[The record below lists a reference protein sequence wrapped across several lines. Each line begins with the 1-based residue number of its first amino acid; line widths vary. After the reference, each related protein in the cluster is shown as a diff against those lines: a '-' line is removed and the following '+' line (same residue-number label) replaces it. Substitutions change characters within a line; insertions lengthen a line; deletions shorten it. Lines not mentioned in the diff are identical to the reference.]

1 MTVETREFSARRE
14 RIALR
19 AAHERHSAGA
29 RAANTTDVD
38 LGNYVAVMFDSSLW
52 VSAVP
57 VLPDA
62 TRPSALGAALA
73 YVARSSAD
81 STSRVVVVDAHDEV
95 RAGITARR
103 AAYFDLSID
112 VLGARDSHDTPSG
125 NGIVAPTA
133 HAAVVAPRSEHL
145 ECARAFATS
154 GVDIVVEH
162 GVVTLEVAG
171 LEVARVVDEDGRS
184 KLSIGVGAHDRE
196 TFRMLH
202 GNTATRE
209 QLREVVSTVAGHR
222 RLGEPSHPLN
232 LLAPERAMRRR
243 AIAEPQSVGLKSLEV
258 VEPPVARTNVRD
270 SVPCCAIGRDPNDAE
285 VVAVFVAGID
295 LDAVPFAADARDK
308 HARGARLLI
317 VAPSRNIVPLQE
329 RIAGALR
336 EPARFVSA

>member
-1 MTVETREFSARRE
+1 MTAETREFAARRE
-14 RIALR
+14 RVALR

-29 RAANTTDVD
+29 RAANTTAVD
-38 LGNYVAVMFDSSLW
+38 LGNYAAIMFDSSLW

-73 YVARSSAD
+73 YVARSGAE
-81 STSRVVVVDAHDEV
+81 STSRVVVVDALDEV
-95 RAGITARR
+95 RAAVTARR
-103 AAYFDLSID
+103 AAYFDFSID
-112 VLGARDSHDTPSG
+112 VLGARGAHGGHS
-125 NGIVAPTA
+125 IVAPAA
-133 HAAVVAPRSEHL
+133 HAAVVAPRSEQL

-171 LEVARVVDEDGRS
+171 LEVARVVDADGRS
-184 KLSIGVGAHDRE
+184 TLSIGVGAHDRE

-209 QLREVVSTVAGHR
+209 QLHEVASIVAGHR
-222 RLGEPSHPLN
+222 RLGAPSHPLN
-232 LLAPERAMRRR
+232 LLAPERAMRSR
-243 AIAEPQSVGLKSLEV
+243 AIAEPRSVGLKLLEA
-258 VEPPVARTNVRD
+258 VEPPVARTNVKD
-270 SVPCCAIGRDPNDAE
+270 SVPCCALGRDTNDAE

-295 LDAVPFAADARDK
+295 LDAVPFAADARDQ
-308 HARGARLLI
+308 HARGAQLLI

-336 EPARFVSA
+336 QPARFVSA

>member
-1 MTVETREFSARRE
+1 MTAETREFSARRE

-29 RAANTTDVD
+29 RAANATDVD
-38 LGNYVAVMFDSSLW
+38 LGNYAAIMFDSSLW
-52 VSAVP
+52 VSAAP

-62 TRPSALGAALA
+62 ARPSVLGAALA
-73 YVARSSAD
+73 YVARSGAD
-81 STSRVVVVDAHDEV
+81 LASRVVVVDAHDEA

-103 AAYFDLSID
+103 AAYFDFTID
-112 VLGARDSHDTPSG
+112 VLGAHDAHGVNST
-125 NGIVAPTA
+125 VAPAA
-133 HAAVVAPRSEHL
+133 HSAVIAPRSEHL

-184 KLSIGVGAHDRE
+184 TLSIGVGAHDRE

-202 GNTATRE
+202 GHTATRE
-209 QLREVVSTVAGHR
+209 QLREVASTVAGHR
-222 RLGEPSHPLN
+222 RLGAPSHPLN
-232 LLAPERAMRRR
+232 LLASERAMRSR
-243 AIAEPQSVGLKSLEV
+243 AISAPQSIGLKSLEV
-258 VEPPVARTNVRD
+258 VEPPVARANVKD
-270 SVPCCAIGRDPNDAE
+270 SVPCCAIGRDLNDAE
-285 VVAVFVAGID
+285 VVAVFVAGVD
-295 LDAVPFAADARDK
+295 LDAVPFAADARDR
-308 HARGARLLI
+308 HSRGAQLLI